1 MGRSLGQG
9 REKAGYC
16 SMLSSHS
23 WPLHDFLQINHRIFQ
38 DIVSWASSYTKT
50 RRKGFGRLRS
60 GQGRE
65 WVMVAKSRPVVAQF
79 PLRPALPLAS
89 TLVSTFLG
97 WDQPYRKASW
107 SSSSTQFYWQGHL
120 ALGQGAISHF
130 RVCPLLLQSLKA
142 VSPMGSAHPS
152 AVSHVNLEDHGTT
165 IMG

>member
-1 MGRSLGQG
+1 MSHVHHHVAPRPGGKRLLILGQCRRLG
-9 REKAGYC
+9 ANGQELGAGSREGW
-16 SMLSSHS
+16 LLLNSHS

-38 DIVSWASSYTKT
+38 DIVSWASSYSQT

-97 WDQPYRKASW
+97 
-107 SSSSTQFYWQGHL
+107 
-120 ALGQGAISHF
+120 
-130 RVCPLLLQSLKA
+130 
-142 VSPMGSAHPS
+142 GSALQKGL
-152 AVSHVNLEDHGTT
+152 LEQFQHT
-165 IMG
+165 ILLARTFGFRAGCNFSF

>member
-1 MGRSLGQG
+1 MGGCARG
-9 REKAGYC
+9 RVE
-16 SMLSSHS
+16 
-23 WPLHDFLQINHRIFQ
+23 
-38 DIVSWASSYTKT
+38 
-50 RRKGFGRLRS
+50 S
-60 GQGRE
+60 G
-65 WVMVAKSRPVVAQF
+65 PVVAQF

-120 ALGQGAISHF
+120 ALGQGTISHF

-152 AVSHVNLEDHGTT
+152 AVSHVNLEDHSTT
-165 IMG
+165 IIG